1 MKALYAWLHRCRA
14 CVGELR
20 RGTFGKLLEMLAE
33 SVVMYGAQVCGCCR
47 QLGEVEQVQL
57 WAMRIFLGVGR
68 LRPKVS
74 LLVEMEMLPLEWVA
88 KLKCVEFWYR
98 VMKLGDER
106 LVKHVAV
113 EACKQR
119 EMKWMKDLRQ
129 SIREMGWG
137 EVKLEDVEKLSNF
150 QLKEMLKSCA
160 WREVRASWEQEMSKK
175 PKLEVL

>member
-1 MKALYAWLHRCRA
+1 
-14 CVGELR
+14 
-20 RGTFGKLLEMLAE
+20 
-33 SVVMYGAQVCGCCR
+33 
-47 QLGEVEQVQL
+47 
-57 WAMRIFLGVGR
+57 
-68 LRPKVS
+68 
-74 LLVEMEMLPLEWVA
+74 MLPLEWVA

-129 SIREMGWG
+129 RIREMGWG

-160 WREVRASWEQEMSKK
+160 WREVGA
-175 PKLEVL
+175 